1 MNTRQS
7 FLIALALLLIMSSLG
22 HVFAAAFCPR
32 MQGRECC
39 FVKTMT
45 HRENSSCSTHEDKT
59 MDGMPMD
66 HMAMHGTHDM
76 LTMDGMVMDEMVADD
91 ISPRS
96 TNSVYAG
103 LVEDALEQPFEP
115 CPHCLTH
122 SGFANAPVSSM
133 NVPDESRKAV
143 DSVPLPTFRFPASP
157 VITSASNRL
166 PREHAPPGMSAP
178 RNILNSV
185 FLI

>member
-1 MNTRQS
+1 MNTRP
-7 FLIALALLLIMSSLG
+7 FLIVLAFLLTISSVG

-39 FVKTMT
+39 LAKRLART
-45 HRENSSCSTHEDKT
+45 ENSSCTHEDRT
-59 MDGMPMD
+59 MKGMPMD
-66 HMAMHGTHDM
+66 HTVMHGTHDM
-76 LTMDGMVMDEMVADD
+76 SKMDDM
-91 ISPRS
+91 SPPPS

-103 LVEDALEQPFEP
+103 TLDDALEQPLEP
-115 CPHCLTH
+115 CPHCLSH

-143 DSVPLPTFRFPASP
+143 DSVPLPTFRFLVPP
-157 VITSASNRL
+157 VITLASGRL

>member
-7 FLIALALLLIMSSLG
+7 FLIVLAFLLTISNVA

-39 FVKTMT
+39 LAKTCCAM
-45 HRENSSCSTHEDKT
+45 K
-59 MDGMPMD
+59 GMPMD
-66 HMAMHGTHDM
+66 HMVMHGTHDM
-76 LTMDGMVMDEMVADD
+76 SKMDDMVTDD
-91 ISPRS
+91 MSPPPS
-96 TNSVYAG
+96 TDNVYAG
-103 LVEDALEQPFEP
+103 TLDDALEQPLEP
-115 CPHCLTH
+115 CPHCLSH
-122 SGFANAPVSSM
+122 SGLANAPLSSM
-133 NVPDESRKAV
+133 NVPDESRKV
-143 DSVPLPTFRFPASP
+143 VESVPLPAVRFLAPP
-157 VITSASNRL
+157 VITSASSRL